1 MSYGMGEK
9 EQSHPILNKEVFLLN
24 AGIWM
29 ELALSVSEI
38 NEVQLS
44 CPQ

>member
-1 MSYGMGEK
+1 MGEK

-24 AGIWM
+24 AGIWR